1 MLEVF
6 DETVQRAAT
15 LSLFPEEHEIPADAL
30 AISWQVALPQS
41 LPLLPQPAYI
51 LQESASLSNAIPVNG
66 EECPGCLSHPTG
78 QPQRPYYKVSR
89 GGQLVYLPLS

>member
-41 LPLLPQPAYI
+41 LPLLPVP
-51 LQESASLSNAIPVNG
+51 G
-66 EECPGCLSHPTG
+66 EL
-78 QPQRPYYKVSR
+78 
-89 GGQLVYLPLS
+89 LVF